1 MPASRAISV
10 PLLSRSA
17 SRHRL
22 RRDTPTTIIVALTP
36 RAKSTT
42 ALGTSSPTT
51 VWNVPPRDSTSRR
64 CSAIVPGA
72 TLGSP
77 SVAST
82 CTASRSEP
90 AARWAM
96 RAPRRSSVSPSGP
109 PVTATTTRSRAGHG
123 ASMRWSRR

>member
-1 MPASRAISV
+1 MPARRAISV
-10 PLLSRSA
+10 PLLSRTA
-17 SRHRL
+17 SRQRL
-22 RRDTPTTIIVALTP
+22 RRDTPTTIIVAFTP

-51 VWNVPPRDSTSRR
+51 VWNVPPSDSTSAR
-64 CSAIVPGA
+64 CSAIRAGGA
-72 TLGSP
+72 LGSP

-82 CTASRSEP
+82 CTARSSEP
-90 AARWAM
+90 AARWAI

-123 ASMRWSRR
+123 DSIRWSRR